1 MAGAYTLYV
10 HVQAGVTGLVG
21 GLRTAAGQVT
31 AFGRQVRSLDS
42 DLNQLA
48 GRSEQTRRTM
58 ATGFAVMGVALGG
71 AFVMGVR
78 GAIELEKQMANVMT
92 ISKEINNTNI
102 SNFTDQIVELS
113 TQLPQ
118 SASQLAEGLY
128 QVVSTGFDGAD
139 AMTILRVAARGAAAG
154 LTTTETSARALL
166 GVLKAYGMDASQATD
181 VMDVMFQTVNYGVVS
196 FDELAQQLGD
206 VVPMAAAAGV
216 EFDDISSALAA
227 VTLTGIPAAEAV
239 TALNML
245 MTRMMKPGREL
256 VDMIKGF
263 GYESA
268 AAALEQDGLYVV
280 MEKVRQA
287 TGGSADQLV
296 PLLKDIRA
304 VRAALALS
312 AAEGQNYQDTYAGI
326 SIEVERAGA
335 TQRAYAIQL
344 DTTAGQWATFQN
356 QASALGIDMARVLLP
371 VLESV
376 GEVLNIVAGAVN
388 DLSGP
393 TKSLM
398 GVVLALSAAV
408 LLAKAAFLRFGNQ
421 LTVFRTQL
429 AAARAGGSALPAVLT
444 GAGIAV
450 AGLTTLMAIGI
461 GVYAAYSASKQK
473 AKAATEELV
482 DALRREREEG
492 EQGAG
497 LRALTEQLTNS
508 DDLNKLKAAGLD
520 VEEAIDAITS
530 GGAKLQSLRDELDF
544 GKTLSWQ
551 RTSTGFVYDIKF
563 DRAKEVLDR
572 QHEVWSNAV
581 KKENE
586 LAATMAIVNNKIKA
600 NRQELLGAW
609 ELTQSLPTDKN
620 GSPKFT
626 EQMEAMG
633 KALGSIVDPAKAWKD
648 AQDKVAEANKKAGL
662 SADASKASLAD
673 YVEELN
679 KQLKAQRVFQKNL
692 GELAANGRLDLADH
706 FAALG
711 PDSAPLLGELVDQ
724 LKKGRG
730 EVADELEAIIQ
741 ESSARATPAFRAGLE
756 QLPAI
761 SAKYGRKVAEAWVD
775 ASATN
780 DPAKF
785 ARVMRDMAVADMS
798 KAAQKVPKA
807 AAEQLEAGMR
817 VLADV
822 SAKYGKEASTSLAQ
836 SFLQGDIENIRSQLG
851 YLYGAD
857 LPIDAPDLS
866 GVVNAFRTAGT
877 QSNSEWMG
885 MLSLIVAVSQTKGSE
900 AASALTTALL
910 SGDMAAVKAQLDEIG
925 ASVGRIP
932 GQKTITVSVNKPAAV
947 TIPFFAKIQASPWDQ
962 DGNGVPDKVQAPVAQ
977 ANGGLL
983 DFYANGGVRTPRED
997 HTAQIA
1003 PAGAWRVWAEPETQG
1018 EAYIPLAGSKRGRSK
1033 RILEEVARRFGGEV
1047 TYHAD
1052 GGLTGFNY
1060 QAPTLYTLSG
1070 IAGESLTKK
1079 GRFSLS
1085 LFGKRLD
1092 TSVATAKRWRKDLET
1107 VARRAGQD
1115 VADAL
1120 AEMGA
1125 DGIALTRK
1133 MATGSS
1139 RYVRAMAGDLRALAA
1154 ASRASLGEWSSQLGQ
1169 AAKDQATFN
1178 RNLSTLEGRG
1188 YGALAKRLRE
1198 QGDQDAADL
1207 ADQAVRD
1214 PKKAKAANDAAARMN
1229 AALVTNLQQW
1239 TNQLG
1244 QAARDRIQFERN
1256 LSKLEAQG
1264 YGALAKR
1271 LREQGD
1277 DDAAALAAQAV
1288 KDSKKA
1294 KAANTEAAR
1303 MASALITSLGQWT
1316 DQLRKTV
1323 KDQNAFE
1330 QNLAKLAASGY
1341 TALAKQLA
1349 EQGDQEAA
1357 DLAAQAV
1364 KDPKKAKAADDTAK
1378 AAAKALSDE
1387 DLPDLVAIIGAIKN
1401 KTTGLHAVADATG
1414 LSEDRIIE
1422 IANLALARLKSALG
1436 TRGTKFFEDLRRA
1449 NAGLSYANGGILTPG
1464 LYATSNGLVRF
1475 AEPETAG
1482 EAFIPLGAAKRSS
1495 ALAVLHEVA
1504 ARFGMRLSSA
1514 DAVPTATKLVDARS
1528 AAAIKVTV
1536 VQQQPKALV
1545 ESMPITVHGRD
1556 TSPQELSG
1564 EIMRRLRNA
1573 QRGGRIR

>member
-166 GVLKAYGMDASQATD
+166 GVLKAYGMDASQASD

-280 MEKVRQA
+280 MEKVRTA

-312 AAEGQNYQDTYAGI
+312 AAEGKNYQDTYAGI

-335 TQRAYAIQL
+335 TQKAYAIQL
-344 DTTAGQWATFQN
+344 DTTAGQWAQFQN
-356 QASALGIDMARVLLP
+356 QAQALGISMARALLP
-371 VLESV
+371 ALESV
-376 GEVLNIVAGAVN
+376 GEVLNIVAGSIN
-388 DLSGP
+388 DLPGP
-393 TKSLM
+393 VKSLL
-398 GVVLALSAAV
+398 GGILALSAAV
-408 LLAKAAFLRFGNQ
+408 LLAKAAFLRFGSQ

-444 GAGIAV
+444 GAGMAV
-450 AGLTTLMAIGI
+450 AGLTTLMAIGV

-508 DDLNKLKAAGLD
+508 GDLEKLKDAGLS
-520 VEEAIDAITS
+520 VEEAIDALTS
-530 GGAKLQSLRDELDF
+530 GGAKLQSLKDELDF
-544 GKTLSWQ
+544 GKTMSWE
-551 RTSTGFVYDIKF
+551 RTATGWVYDIRF
-563 DRAKEVLDR
+563 DRAKKVLEQ

-586 LAATMAIVNNKIKA
+586 LAASMAIVNNKIKA
-600 NRQELLGAW
+600 NRKEMLGAW

-633 KALGSIVDPAKAWKD
+633 KALGSIVDPARAWKA

-662 SADASKASLAD
+662 SADASKASLTD

-679 KQLKAQRVFQKNL
+679 KQLKAQREFQKNL

-761 SAKYGRKVAEAWVD
+761 SAKYGRKVAEAWAD

-780 DPAKF
+780 DPTKF

-798 KAAQKVPKA
+798 RAAQKVPKA
-807 AAEQLEAGMR
+807 AAEQLEQGMR

-836 SFLQGDIENIRSQLG
+836 SFLQGDLENIRSQLG

-866 GVVNAFRTAGT
+866 GVVAAFRTAGG
-877 QSNSEWMG
+877 QSNSEWLG
-885 MLSLIVAVSQTKGSE
+885 MLSLIVSVSQTKGSE

-910 SGDMAAVKAQLDEIG
+910 SGDMAAVQAQLDEIG

-932 GQKTITVSVNKPAAV
+932 GQKTITVSVNKPASV
-947 TIPFFAKIQASPWDQ
+947 TIPFFAKIQASPWDK
-962 DGNGVPDKVQAPVAQ
+962 DGNGVPDGIQAPVKQ

-983 DFYANGGVRTPRED
+983 DFYADGGVRTRRED

-1018 EAYIPLAGSKRGRSK
+1018 EAYIPLAGAKRDRSK

-1047 TYHAD
+1047 NYYAD
-1052 GGLTGFNY
+1052 GGLSGFSY
-1060 QAPTLYTLSG
+1060 RPATPATLYSLSG
-1070 IAGESLTKK
+1070 IASDSRDKK
-1079 GRFSLS
+1079 GNFSLKTFAKK
-1085 LFGKRLD
+1085 LNA
-1092 TSVATAKRWRKDLET
+1092 SVATAKQWRKDLDT
-1107 VARRAGQD
+1107 VARRAGRD

-1120 AEMGA
+1120 AEMGEE
-1125 DGIALTRK
+1125 GIALTRK

-1139 RYVRAMAGDLRALAA
+1139 GYLKAMAKNIRELEA
-1154 ASRASLGEWSSQLGQ
+1154 ASKASLGEFTGQL
-1169 AAKDQATFN
+1169 
-1178 RNLSTLEGRG
+1178 R
-1188 YGALAKRLRE
+1188 
-1198 QGDQDAADL
+1198 
-1207 ADQAVRD
+1207 
-1214 PKKAKAANDAAARMN
+1214 
-1229 AALVTNLQQW
+1229 
-1239 TNQLG
+1239 
-1244 QAARDRIQFERN
+1244 
-1256 LSKLEAQG
+1256 
-1264 YGALAKR
+1264 
-1271 LREQGD
+1271 
-1277 DDAAALAAQAV
+1277 QAV
-1288 KDSKKA
+1288 KD
-1294 KAANTEAAR
+1294 
-1303 MASALITSLGQWT
+1303 Q
-1316 DQLRKTV
+1316 V
-1323 KDQNAFE
+1323 AFE
-1330 QNLAKLAASGY
+1330 QNLAKLAASGFGD
-1341 TALAKQLA
+1341 LAIRLA
-1349 EQGDQEAA
+1349 RQGDQDAA
-1357 DLAAQAV
+1357 DLAAEAV
-1364 KDPKKAKAADDTAK
+1364 KNPKKAKEANDTARS
-1378 AAAKALSDE
+1378 ANRTLPED
-1387 DLPDLVAIIGAIKN
+1387 DLPDLIAIISAVKS
-1401 KTTGLHAVADATG
+1401 KTTGLHAVADTTG
-1414 LSEDRIIE
+1414 LGEDRIIE
-1422 IANLALARLKSALG
+1422 IANRALDRLKKALG
-1436 TRGTKFFEDLRRA
+1436 AKGNKFFSDLNRA
-1449 NAGLSYANGGILTPG
+1449 NRGLSYADGGILTPG
-1464 LYATSNGLVRF
+1464 LYATSGGLVKF
-1475 AEPETAG
+1475 AEPETGG

-1495 ALAVLHEVA
+1495 ALAVLQDVA
-1504 ARFGMRLSSA
+1504 RRFGMRLSSA
-1514 DAVPTATKLVDARS
+1514 DAVPAATKLVDARPS
-1528 AAAIKVTV
+1528 AAIKVTV

-1545 ESMPITVHGRD
+1545 GSMPITVHGRD
-1556 TSPQELSG
+1556 ASPQELSG

-1573 QRGGRIR
+1573 QRGGRI

>member
-31 AFGRQVRSLDS
+31 AFGSQVRRLDG

-48 GRSEQTRRTM
+48 GRSEQTRRAM
-58 ATGFAVMGVALGG
+58 AAGFAVMGVALGG
-71 AFVMGVR
+71 AFVLGVR

-166 GVLKAYGMDASQATD
+166 GVLKAYGMDASQAAD

-280 MEKVRQA
+280 MEKVRNA

-304 VRAALALS
+304 VRAVLALS
-312 AAEGQNYQDTYAGI
+312 AAEGKNYQDTYAGI

-344 DTTAGQWATFQN
+344 DTTAGQWAQFQN
-356 QASALGIDMARVLLP
+356 QAQALGIDMARVLLP
-371 VLESV
+371 ALESV
-376 GEVLNIVAGAVN
+376 GEVLNIVAGAIN
-388 DLSGP
+388 DLPGP
-393 TKSLM
+393 AKSLM
-398 GVVLALSAAV
+398 GVVLALSAAA

-421 LTVFRTQL
+421 LTIFRTEL
-429 AAARAGGSALPAVLT
+429 ATARAGGSALPAVLS

-450 AGLTTLMAIGI
+450 AGLTALMAIGV

-497 LRALTEQLTNS
+497 LRTLTEQLTNS
-508 DDLNKLKAAGLD
+508 DDVKKLKDAQID
-520 VEEAIDAITS
+520 VATAIDAITS
-530 GGAKLQSLRDELDF
+530 GGAKLTKLKDELDIQK
-544 GKTLSWQ
+544 GLTW
-551 RTSTGFVYDIKF
+551 
-563 DRAKEVLDR
+563 DRGSYAADPEWDAAKKVLDR

-586 LAATMAIVNNKIKA
+586 LAASMAIVNNKIKA

-633 KALGSIVDPAKAWKD
+633 KALGSIVDPAKAWKN

-662 SADASKASLAD
+662 SADASKASLSD

-679 KQLKAQRVFQKNL
+679 KQLKAQREFQKNL

-711 PDSAPLLGELVDQ
+711 PESAPLLDELVGQ
-724 LKKGRG
+724 LRKGKG
-730 EVADELEAIIQ
+730 EVADELEKIIQ

-761 SAKYGRKVAEAWVD
+761 SAKYGRKVAEAWAD

-780 DPAKF
+780 DPGKF
-785 ARVMRDMAVADMS
+785 AKVMQDMVVADMG
-798 KAAQKVPKA
+798 KAAKKLPKA
-807 AAEQLEAGMR
+807 AAAQMEQGMS

-822 SAKYGKEASTSLAQ
+822 SEKFGKEASTSLAQ
-836 SFLQGDIENIRSQLG
+836 SFLTGDIENIRSQLG
-851 YLYGAD
+851 FLYGAD
-857 LPIDAPDLS
+857 MPIDAPDLS
-866 GVVNAFRTAGT
+866 AVVAAFRTAGR
-877 QSNSEWMG
+877 QSNSEWLG
-885 MLSLIVAVSQTKGSE
+885 MLSLIVSVSQTKGSE

-910 SGDMAAVKAQLDEIG
+910 SGDMAAVQAQLDEIG

-947 TIPFFAKIQASPWDQ
+947 TIPFFAKIQASTWDK
-962 DGNGVPDKVQAPVAQ
+962 DGNGVPDGIQKVPVKQ

-983 DFYANGGVRTPRED
+983 DFYADGGVRTLRED

-1018 EAYIPLAGSKRGRSK
+1018 EAYIPLAGAKRGRSK
-1033 RILEEVARRFGGEV
+1033 RILEDVARRFGGEV

-1052 GGLTGFNY
+1052 GGVTGFNY
-1060 QAPTLYTLSG
+1060 QAPALYTLSG
-1070 IAGESLTKK
+1070 IAGDSMNRK
-1079 GRFSLS
+1079 GKFSLS
-1085 LFGKRLD
+1085 LFADKLD
-1092 TSVATAKRWRKDLET
+1092 ASVATAKRWRKDLET

-1115 VADAL
+1115 VANSL
-1120 AEMGA
+1120 AEMGVE
-1125 DGIALTRK
+1125 GIALTRK

-1139 RYVRAMAGDLRALAA
+1139 RYVRAMAGDLEALAA
-1154 ASRASLGEWSSQLGQ
+1154 ASRASLGEWSGQLRQ
-1169 AAKDQATFN
+1169 AAKDQSAFE
-1178 RNLSTLEGRG
+1178 RNLSELEARG

-1229 AALVTNLQQW
+1229 AALVANLQQW

-1244 QAARDRIQFERN
+1244 QAAKDRIAFERN
-1256 LSKLEAQG
+1256 LSKLEARG

-1277 DDAAALAAQAV
+1277 QDAADLAAQAV

-1294 KAANTEAAR
+1294 KAANDEATR

-1323 KDQNAFE
+1323 KDQNTFE
-1330 QNLAKLAASGY
+1330 QNVAKLAASGY
-1341 TALAKQLA
+1341 TDLAKNLA
-1349 EQGDQEAA
+1349 EQGDEEAA
-1357 DLAAQAV
+1357 ALAAQAV
-1364 KDPKKAKAADDTAK
+1364 KDPKKAKAANDAARTAS
-1378 AAAKALSDE
+1378 KALPEE
-1387 DLPDLVAIIGAIKN
+1387 DLPDLVAIIGAIKS
-1401 KTTGLHAVADATG
+1401 KTTGLHVVADATG
-1414 LSEDRIIE
+1414 LSEERIIE
-1422 IANLALARLKSALG
+1422 IANLGLARLKSALG
-1436 TRGTKFFEDLRRA
+1436 AKGTKFFDDLRRA
-1449 NAGLSYANGGILTPG
+1449 NRGLSYASGGILTPG
-1464 LYATSNGLVRF
+1464 LYATSGGLIKF
-1475 AEPETAG
+1475 AEPETGG
-1482 EAFIPLGAAKRSS
+1482 EAFIPLGAAKRGS
-1495 ALAVLHEVA
+1495 ALAVLQDVA
-1504 ARFGMRLSSA
+1504 TRFGMRLSSA
-1514 DAVPTATKLVDARS
+1514 DAVPAPTRLVDARPS
-1528 AAAIKVTV
+1528 AAIKVTII
-1536 VQQQPKALV
+1536 QQHPKALV

-1573 QRGGRIR
+1573 QRGGRI

>member
-31 AFGRQVRSLDS
+31 AFGSQVRRLDR
-42 DLNQLA
+42 DLNQLG

-58 ATGFAVMGVALGG
+58 AAGFAVMGVALGG

-139 AMTILRVAARGAAAG
+139 AMTILRVAARGATAG

-166 GVLKAYGMDASQATD
+166 GVLKAYGMDASQAAD

-280 MEKVRQA
+280 MEKVRNA

-312 AAEGQNYQDTYAGI
+312 AAEGKNYQDTYAGI
-326 SIEVERAGA
+326 SVEVERAGA

-344 DTTAGQWATFQN
+344 DTTAGQWAQFQN
-356 QASALGIDMARVLLP
+356 QAQALGIDMARVLLP
-371 VLESV
+371 ALESV
-376 GEVLNIVAGAVN
+376 GEVLNIVAGAIN
-388 DLSGP
+388 DLPGP
-393 TKSLM
+393 AKSLM
-398 GVVLALSAAV
+398 GVVLALSAAA

-421 LTVFRTQL
+421 LTIFRTEL
-429 AAARAGGSALPAVLT
+429 ATARAGGSALPAVLS

-450 AGLTTLMAIGI
+450 AGLTALMAIGV

-497 LRALTEQLTNS
+497 LRTLTEQLTNS
-508 DDLNKLKAAGLD
+508 DDVKKLKDAQID
-520 VEEAIDAITS
+520 VATAIDAITS
-530 GGAKLQSLRDELDF
+530 GGAKLKKLKDELDTQK
-544 GKTLSWQ
+544 GLTW
-551 RTSTGFVYDIKF
+551 
-563 DRAKEVLDR
+563 DRGSYAADPEWDAAKEVLDR

-586 LAATMAIVNNKIKA
+586 LAASMAIVNNKIKA
-600 NRQELLGAW
+600 NRLELLGAW

-633 KALGSIVDPAKAWKD
+633 KALGSIVDPAKAWKN

-679 KQLKAQRVFQKNL
+679 KQLKAQREFQKNL

-711 PDSAPLLGELVDQ
+711 PESAPLLDELVGQ
-724 LKKGRG
+724 LKKGKG
-730 EVADELEAIIQ
+730 EVADELEKIIQ

-761 SAKYGRKVAEAWVD
+761 SAKYGRKVAEAWAD

-780 DPAKF
+780 DPGKF
-785 ARVMRDMAVADMS
+785 AKVMQDMVVADMG
-798 KAAQKVPKA
+798 KAAKKLPKA
-807 AAEQLEAGMR
+807 AAAQMEQGMS

-822 SAKYGKEASTSLAQ
+822 SEKFGKEASTSLAQ
-836 SFLQGDIENIRSQLG
+836 SFLQGDIENIRAQLG

-857 LPIDAPDLS
+857 MPIDAPDLS
-866 GVVNAFRTAGT
+866 GVVAAFRTVGG
-877 QSNSEWMG
+877 QSNSEWLG
-885 MLSLIVAVSQTKGSE
+885 MLSLIVSVSQTKGSE

-910 SGDMAAVKAQLDEIG
+910 SGDMAAVQAQLDEIG

-947 TIPFFAKIQASPWDQ
+947 TIPFFAKIQASPWDK
-962 DGNGVPDKVQAPVAQ
+962 DGNGVPDGIQAPVKQ

-983 DFYANGGVRTPRED
+983 DFYADGGVRTPRED

-1018 EAYIPLAGSKRGRSK
+1018 EAYIPLAGAKRGRSK
-1033 RILEEVARRFGGEV
+1033 HILEEVARRFGGEV

-1052 GGLTGFNY
+1052 GGVTGFNY

-1070 IAGESLTKK
+1070 IAGDSMNKK
-1079 GRFSLS
+1079 GKFSLS
-1085 LFGKRLD
+1085 LFAEKLD
-1092 TSVATAKRWRKDLET
+1092 ASVATAKRWRKDLET

-1120 AEMGA
+1120 AEMGVE
-1125 DGIALTRK
+1125 GIALTRK

-1139 RYVRAMAGDLRALAA
+1139 RYVRAMARDLEALAA
-1154 ASRASLGEWSSQLGQ
+1154 ASRASLGEWTSQLGQ
-1169 AAKDQATFN
+1169 AAKDQAAFE
-1178 RNLSTLEGRG
+1178 RNLSKLEARG

-1207 ADQAVRD
+1207 AAQAVKD

-1229 AALVTNLQQW
+1229 AALVASLQQW
-1239 TNQLG
+1239 TSQLG
-1244 QAARDRIQFERN
+1244 QAANDRIAFERN
-1256 LSKLEAQG
+1256 LSKLEARG

-1277 DDAAALAAQAV
+1277 QDAADLAAQAV

-1294 KAANTEAAR
+1294 QAANNAAAR

-1316 DQLRKTV
+1316 DQLRQTV
-1323 KDQNAFE
+1323 RDQTNFE

-1341 TALAKQLA
+1341 TDLAKQLA

-1357 DLAAQAV
+1357 DLAAQAA
-1364 KDPKKAKAADDTAK
+1364 KDPKKAKAANDAARTAG
-1378 AAAKALSDE
+1378 KALPED
-1387 DLPDLVAIIGAIKN
+1387 DLPDLVAIIGAIKS
-1401 KTTGLHAVADATG
+1401 KKTGLHAVADATG

-1436 TRGTKFFEDLRRA
+1436 AKGAKFFDDLSRA
-1449 NAGLSYANGGILTPG
+1449 NRGLSYASGGILTPG
-1464 LYATSNGLVRF
+1464 LYATSGGLIKF
-1475 AEPETAG
+1475 AEPETGG
-1482 EAFIPLGAAKRSS
+1482 EAFIPLGAAKRGS
-1495 ALAVLHEVA
+1495 ALAVLHDVA
-1504 ARFGMRLSSA
+1504 TRFGMRLSSA
-1514 DAVPTATKLVDARS
+1514 DAVPATTKLVDARPP
-1528 AAAIKVTV
+1528 AAIKVTI
-1536 VQQQPKALV
+1536 VQQQPRALV

-1573 QRGGRIR
+1573 QRGGRI